1 MPVKPPLCVVI
12 PTYNRPALLARLL
25 ESLAGQDVPADQFD
39 VLVVSDGSTD
49 HTDAYLESFCQS
61 HPNFR
66 WLVQKNQ
73 GPAAARNFGLAQT
86 MSDYVAFTD
95 DDCLA
100 APDWVRET
108 LKRFYEHPDI
118 LGMEGKTV
126 TNHEQRTPFT
136 HYVEGN
142 GACYASCNVAYRR
155 QALIELGGFDTR
167 FYYGNEDVD
176 LAWRMMQRGPVVFN
190 ERMVIVHPPV
200 PRSFFKFIRH
210 PETYGVE
217 IILYQNHPERY
228 LQTKKHNPLHVIFIS
243 IGLRYLPGQI
253 RSSLRMSG
261 RRPLVFLKA
270 LTGLALQRVWLLCLA
285 PRMLAMYFG
294 VIRKNRS
301 YV

>member
-25 ESLAGQDVPADQFD
+25 ESLAGQNVSPDQFD

-49 HTDAYLESFCQS
+49 HTHAFLETFCQS
-61 HPNFR
+61 HPNFH
-66 WLVQKNQ
+66 WFVQKNQ
-73 GPAAARNFGLAQT
+73 GPAAARNFGLEQAT
-86 MSDYVAFTD
+86 SDYVAFTD
-95 DDCLA
+95 DDCIA
-100 APDWVRET
+100 DANWVREI
-108 LKRFYEHPDI
+108 LERFHDQPDI

-142 GACYASCNVAYRR
+142 GECYASCNVAYRR

-176 LAWRMMQRGPVVFN
+176 LAWRMMQRGRVVFN

-200 PRSFFKFIRH
+200 PRSFLKFIRH

-228 LQTKKHNPLHVIFIS
+228 LKTKKHHPLHVIFIS

-253 RSSLRMSG
+253 ISSLHMSG

-294 VIRKNRS
+294 LIRKNQS